1 MPSESGEIRSR
12 YGGMGVSLASSDGR
26 VVGEGVAGLL
36 VAASPMQSVKTTIVV
51 PISILD
57 LIPIICFDRNQAYGR
72 GEIEVMPTKLL

>member
-36 VAASPMQSVKTTIVV
+36 VAASPMQVRFHFIVLF
-51 PISILD
+51 PFL
-57 LIPIICFDRNQAYGR
+57 
-72 GEIEVMPTKLL
+72 